1 MDQRRNMEVMKAGY
15 LKKNISA
22 NTYKKQYKKFYF
34 VLKTEI
40 ENSSKKT
47 LEYFKD
53 ENSCV
58 IKEPKGVCNLYS
70 QYNVHIKLKQERKF
84 IFEIV
89 GVDKSHELMT
99 TDETTGKEWVELLTE
114 GLVIQIFSVIKMH
127 YPPSAQ
133 NYVKDMKGTVLLKI
147 DECCVTLLSNNGPA
161 MYWEFPVIRKCKMN
175 DGLVILD
182 VGKKSIT
189 GEGEFYFDTSDPKR
203 LYHVLDRAVRERA
216 KKRAIVPN
224 TNAMGDYPL
233 MEKRLNSHRIDN
245 KYDTNDTNK
254 TGKIEPNN
262 STYNHL
268 SHVHDHLAKPSTPLP
283 SCKNTFDLL
292 FPSTRI
298 VTQQRS
304 DPQIAPF
311 LNNTELSSGKSK
323 ITSSAVSNHDTKKN
337 NKTGNLEPND
347 STYDHLSHAPGH
359 LAKPSTSP
367 PSCKNINDSLL
378 CSTRMVAQQRSDP
391 QIAPFLNN
399 KKLLNGKTKIKSSTV
414 NNHDTDNTNKAGM
427 AEPNDSIYDH
437 LSHVPNHLAKPSTP
451 PPSSGNT
458 YDSLFSSTKM
468 VTQQESES
476 QIALFLNN
484 TKVLSDKTKITWS
497 AVNSHD
503 TNKTDKTENVE
514 PNHSTY
520 DHLSHVPDH
529 LAKPS
534 TPLLSSK
541 NTYDS
546 LFSSTRMTTQRQS
559 DPQIAPFLNNRKLL
573 NDKTKITSSAVNNHD
588 TNKTVKAENVE
599 PDHSTYDHLSHVP
612 DHLAKPRTPPPS
624 CKNINDSLLCS
635 TRMVAQQ
642 RSDPQIAPFLNN
654 TKLLNGK
661 TKITSSTV
669 NNHDT
674 DNTNNAGMAEPNDSI
689 YDHLSHVPNHLAKPS
704 TPPPSSGNTYDSL
717 FSSTKMVTQQKSE
730 PQIALFLNNT
740 KVLSDKAKI
749 TWSAVNNHDTNK
761 TDKTEN
767 VEPNHSTYDHLLHVP
782 DHLAKPSTP
791 PLSSKNTY
799 DSLFSSTRMA
809 TQRQSDPQIAPFLNN
824 RNLLNDK
831 TKITSSAVNNNDT
844 NKTDK
849 AENVEPDHSTY
860 DHLSHAP
867 DHLAKPRTP
876 PPSSKN
882 TNDSLYSS
890 IRMVTQQK
898 SDPQTAPFLNNTKL
912 LSCKTVA
919 SSAVTPPA
927 TPTTLES
934 IYVQIDLCQTSN
946 FQKPIP
952 PSLRSRPAT
961 PLRSMGLSLD
971 SEMDLN
977 DKLPVGKFINPTL
990 RPKAKSTGGLNTKN
1004 TSIFDN
1010 EICDD
1015 TNNMYEVLNE
1025 HSKLSNNNNEENR
1038 NSSPNEYSHLFEY
1051 PSKEASNKLSEYN
1064 HLKRNYPPKPL
1075 PRPNKPGLQ
1084 ISPVSPVK
1092 NKKPLRPVRPPALQ
1106 QPVYE
1111 IPRTK

>member
-1 MDQRRNMEVMKAGY
+1 MDQHRNMEVMKAGY

-22 NTYKKQYKKFYF
+22 NTDKKQYKKFYF
-34 VLKTEI
+34 VLKREI

-47 LEYFKD
+47 LVYFKD

-58 IKEPKGVCNLYS
+58 IKEPKGVCNLSS

-114 GLVIQIFSVIKMH
+114 GLVIQIFSVIKMR
-127 YPPSAQ
+127 YPLSAQ
-133 NYVKDMKGTVLLKI
+133 NYVKDMKGAVLLKI
-147 DECCVTLLSNNGPA
+147 DESCVTLLSNNGPA
-161 MYWEFPVIRKCKMN
+161 IYWEFPVIRKCKMN
-175 DGLVILD
+175 NGLVILE

-216 KKRAIVPN
+216 KKREIVPN
-224 TNAMGDYPL
+224 TNAMGDYSL

-254 TGKIEPNN
+254 TTYN

-268 SHVHDHLAKPSTPLP
+268 SHAHDHLAKPSTPPP

-292 FPSTRI
+292 FSSTRI

-311 LNNTELSSGKSK
+311 LNNTDLSSGKSK
-323 ITSSAVSNHDTKKN
+323 ITSPAVNNRDTKKN
-337 NKTGNLEPND
+337 NKTGNVEPND

-359 LAKPSTSP
+359 LAKPSTPP

-378 CSTRMVAQQRSDP
+378 CSTRMVPQQRSDP
-391 QIAPFLNN
+391 QIVPFLNN
-399 KKLLNGKTKIKSSTV
+399 TKLLTGKTKITSSTV
-414 NNHDTDNTNKAGM
+414 NNNDTDNTNKAGM

-437 LSHVPNHLAKPSTP
+437 LSHVPNHHAKPRTP

-458 YDSLFSSTKM
+458 YDSLFSSTRM
-468 VTQQESES
+468 VTQQKSEP
-476 QIALFLNN
+476 QIAPFLNN
-484 TKVLSDKTKITWS
+484 TKLLSDKSKITSS
-497 AVNSHD
+497 AVNNHD

-514 PNHSTY
+514 PNYSTY
-520 DHLSHVPDH
+520 DHLSHVLDH

-534 TPLLSSK
+534 
-541 NTYDS
+541 
-546 LFSSTRMTTQRQS
+546 
-559 DPQIAPFLNNRKLL
+559 
-573 NDKTKITSSAVNNHD
+573 
-588 TNKTVKAENVE
+588 
-599 PDHSTYDHLSHVP
+599 
-612 DHLAKPRTPPPS
+612 TPPPS

-635 TRMVAQQ
+635 TRMVPQQ
-642 RSDPQIAPFLNN
+642 RSDPQIVPFLNN
-654 TKLLNGK
+654 TKLLTGK

-669 NNHDT
+669 NNNDT
-674 DNTNNAGMAEPNDSI
+674 DNTNKAGMAEPNDSI
-689 YDHLSHVPNHLAKPS
+689 YDHLSHVPNHHAKPRTS
-704 TPPPSSGNTYDSL
+704 PPSSGNTYDSL
-717 FSSTKMVTQQKSE
+717 FSSTRMVTQQK
-730 PQIALFLNNT
+730 
-740 KVLSDKAKI
+740 
-749 TWSAVNNHDTNK
+749 
-761 TDKTEN
+761 
-767 VEPNHSTYDHLLHVP
+767 
-782 DHLAKPSTP
+782 
-791 PLSSKNTY
+791 
-799 DSLFSSTRMA
+799 
-809 TQRQSDPQIAPFLNN
+809 SDPQIAPFLNN
-824 RNLLNDK
+824 
-831 TKITSSAVNNNDT
+831 
-844 NKTDK
+844 
-849 AENVEPDHSTY
+849 
-860 DHLSHAP
+860 
-867 DHLAKPRTP
+867 
-876 PPSSKN
+876 
-882 TNDSLYSS
+882 
-890 IRMVTQQK
+890 
-898 SDPQTAPFLNNTKL
+898 TKL
-912 LSCKTVA
+912 SSCKTVI
-919 SSAVTPPA
+919 SSAITPPA

-934 IYVQIDLCQTSN
+934 IYVQIDLCQTN
-946 FQKPIP
+946 KFQKPSP

-990 RPKAKSTGGLNTKN
+990 RPKAESTGGLNTKN

-1015 TNNMYEVLNE
+1015 TSNMYEELNE
-1025 HSKLSNNNNEENR
+1025 HSKLSNNNNKENR
-1038 NSSPNEYSHLFEY
+1038 NSSPNEYSHLFEH
-1051 PSKEASNKLSEYN
+1051 PPKEPSNKLSEYN

-1075 PRPNKPGLQ
+1075 PRPNKLGLQ
-1084 ISPVSPVK
+1084 ISPVSPFK
-1092 NKKPLRPVRPPALQ
+1092 SKKKPLRPIRPPSLQ